1 MKQRQR
7 EELHYTE
14 CRSSRYGKTKLVKA
28 KITASLLFGL
38 AAFTLHVI
46 VALGITFAAYGTDGW
61 NLPLQINGTT
71 VPYPLTFLGG
81 TLINLGV
88 IYLVLIAMTGLTLF
102 LSARMKNPYF
112 VLIIIVPVLF
122 IPMFLSPN
130 GTSGIYNLFVLLTP
144 HQSLTPR
151 FGSYVSYQFGSLVM
165 DSFTMRAVVYII
177 LALILLPFA
186 GRGFK
191 KHQVV

>member
-1 MKQRQR
+1 MI
-7 EELHYTE
+7 
-14 CRSSRYGKTKLVKA
+14 S
-28 KITASLLFGL
+28 
-38 AAFTLHVI
+38 
-46 VALGITFAAYGTDGW
+46 
-61 NLPLQINGTT
+61 
-71 VPYPLTFLGG
+71 
-81 TLINLGV
+81 
-88 IYLVLIAMTGLTLF
+88 LTLF

-112 VLIIIVPVLF
+112 VLIIMVPVLF

-130 GTSGIYNLFVLLTP
+130 GTSGIYNLVVLLTP

-151 FGSYVSYQFGSLVM
+151 FGSYISYQFGSLVM

-177 LALILLPFA
+177 LALILFPFA